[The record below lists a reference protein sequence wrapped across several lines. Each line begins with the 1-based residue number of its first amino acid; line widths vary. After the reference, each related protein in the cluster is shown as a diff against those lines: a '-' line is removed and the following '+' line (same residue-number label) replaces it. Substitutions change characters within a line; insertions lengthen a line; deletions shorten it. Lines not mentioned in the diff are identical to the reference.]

1 MPTRVIII
9 PECNKQIKQLK
20 KKFPLITDEVR
31 DLLDV
36 LEADERPGDLIPN
49 IGQTVYKVRLTNK
62 SSQRGKSGGFR
73 AVYYVQLRD
82 KIYLINVYSK
92 TDQSDISTQRIMDI
106 LADLSA
112 DDVDENNDEAE

>member
-106 LADLSA
+106 LADLSV